1 MSFFK
6 NYTHDITPHYNSR
19 EERNMFF
26 ADFVKNKLAASKGK
40 ILNIGSGGQRFLA
53 KRLPDAAMFDIDIQ
67 GDADLLVN
75 LETVEKLDF
84 ADNHFDVSCA
94 LDLLEHIDNFHA
106 ILDEMIRVTSKHIV
120 ISLPNPQNTFTELL
134 LGRTSDKA
142 GRDPQQCG
150 VYSKFYGL
158 PLDRPDDR
166 HKWHYTIDDVIRLFS
181 HIQDKHG
188 NLEVT
193 YFSTH
198 RWNLK
203 KRIVSL
209 LLPNRIYYN
218 LFLPNIWIWI
228 KKG

>member
-6 NYTHDITPHYNSR
+6 HYTHDISPHYNSR
-19 EERNMFF
+19 EERNIFF
-26 ADFVKNKLAASKGK
+26 AGFVKNTLAASKDK

-53 KRLPDAAMFDIDIQ
+53 KNLPEADIFDIDIQ
-67 GDADLLVN
+67 GDADLLIN
-75 LETVEKLDF
+75 LETVDRFEF
-84 ADNHFDVSCA
+84 PDNHYDLSCA

-106 ILDEMIRVTSKHIV
+106 ILDEMIRVTSKNIV
-120 ISLPNPQNTFTELL
+120 ISLPNPQNTFLELIMNRKCADD
-134 LGRTSDKA
+134 GKDAAQT
-142 GRDPQQCG
+142 G

-158 PLDRPDDR
+158 PLGRPDDR
-166 HKWHYTIDDVIRLFS
+166 HKWHYTIDDVTRLFS
-181 HIQDKHG
+181 HIQDKHD
-188 NLEVT
+188 NLEIT

-228 KKG
+228 KKV